1 MTNNEYRAVEAVSRS
16 DLWYLSKTPLHYKA
30 HMDEPEDEST
40 PALIFGSA
48 QHKMVLEP
56 DEFDK
61 EYAVLPSGID
71 RRTKD
76 GKEKFAKFIEKAAG
90 RTVITEEQYL
100 QILEMMAALKRNPV
114 ACELLRGEHE
124 ASFFWK
130 DQDTGIMCKIRPD
143 VITSYDGK
151 PYLVDYKT
159 TDSCADG
166 HFEASCR
173 RYGYKL
179 QAGMYTEG
187 MFQTMLQEYGFAFI
201 AQEKTAPYA
210 VRVYICDQDFIN
222 EGHDLF
228 RTYMGTLKYCD
239 ETGDWYGYEG
249 PGHEVSVLGGDNDD

>member
-1 MTNNEYRAVEAVSRS
+1 MTNKEYRAVEAVSRS

-30 HMDEPEDEST
+30 HMDAPEDEST

-76 GKEKFAKFIEKAAG
+76 GKAAYMTFMEKAAG
-90 RTVITEEQYL
+90 RTIITEDQYMT
-100 QILEMMAALKRNPV
+100 ILEMLAALKRNPV
-114 ACELLRGEHE
+114 ACELLHGEHE

-130 DQDTGIMCKIRPD
+130 DQETGIMCKIRPD